1 MKKFEFLGK
10 LYNSLEE
17 AENKLNE
24 WCELTNTKIE
34 SSYVN
39 NGIHSYDY
47 VIKESWGV
55 KCNSILIKEIT
66 DMEEYNPEHKIYWK
80 VTFTR
85 NDHPEYGAITTGVVA
100 NSKKAARV
108 HVNETYDATII
119 NIE

>member
-10 LYNSLEE
+10 LYDSLEE
-17 AENKLNE
+17 AENKLND
-24 WCELTNTKIE
+24 WFKLTNTKLE
-34 SSYVN
+34 SNYVN

-47 VIKESWGV
+47 VIKGSCGV
-55 KCNSILIKEIT
+55 KCASISIKEIT

-85 NDHPEYGAITTGVVA
+85 NDHPEYGAITIGVMA
-100 NSKKAARV
+100 NSKKAART

-119 NIE
+119 SIE

>member
-17 AENKLNE
+17 AEKKLTE
-24 WCELTNTKIE
+24 WCELTHTKIE
-34 SSYVN
+34 HNWVN

-55 KCNSILIKEIT
+55 KCASILIKEIT
-66 DMEEYNPEHKIYWK
+66 DMEEFNPENKLFWK
-80 VTFTR
+80 VTFIR
-85 NDHPEYGAITTGVVA
+85 NDHPEYGKITTGVVA

-108 HVNETYDATII
+108 HVNETYDAAII

>member
-24 WCELTNTKIE
+24 WCELTNTKITHTW
-34 SSYVN
+34 VN

-55 KCNSILIKEIT
+55 KCNSILIKEIS
-66 DMEEYNPEHKIYWK
+66 DMEEYNPERKMFWK

-85 NDHPEYGAITTGVVA
+85 NDHPEYGEITTGVVA

>member
-1 MKKFEFLGK
+1 MKKYEFLGK
-10 LYNSLEE
+10 LYNSLEDAE
-17 AENKLNE
+17 AALKD
-24 WCELTNTKIE
+24 WCELTHTNIE

-39 NGIHSYDY
+39 NGIHSYGY

-55 KCNSILIKEIT
+55 KCASILIKEIT
-66 DMEEYNPEHKIYWK
+66 DMEEYNPEHKMFWK

-100 NSKKAARV
+100 NSKKAART
-108 HVNETYDATII
+108 HVNETYDAVII